1 MRKADGGTEVIC
13 STDFSV
19 ALNSPDEIFDRVR
32 GSPSVLPS
40 ASGKIGSGEGG
51 DRGLHRED
59 GDGGEE
65 NIFYGFSIAGDQV
78 FCREGYADAE
88 GLLAHLENVAPV
100 LKEMLKVSEVARVEV
115 HGPAAE
121 LEKLK
126 GPMADLKPVWFA
138 NFEGKS

>member
-1 MRKADGGTEVIC
+1 MKFSTEFV
-13 STDFSV
+13 
-19 ALNSPDEIFDRVR
+19 
-32 GSPSVLPS
+32 
-40 ASGKIGSGEGG
+40 
-51 DRGLHRED
+51 GLHPYFQVHPGKLEAAKAVIAAFIEKTAT
-59 GDGGEE
+59 EE
-65 NIFYGFSIAGDQV
+65 KNIFYGFSIAGDQV

-88 GLLAHLENVAPV
+88 GLLAHLENVAPM